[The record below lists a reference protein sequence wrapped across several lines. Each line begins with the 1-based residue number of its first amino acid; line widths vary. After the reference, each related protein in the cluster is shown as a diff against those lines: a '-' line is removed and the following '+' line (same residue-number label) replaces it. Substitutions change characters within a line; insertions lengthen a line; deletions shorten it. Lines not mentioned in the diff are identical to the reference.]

1 MANQQSRWL
10 GGVIL
15 IGIGTIFLLANL
27 DLIDRDTLRQLWKFW
42 PLILIVV
49 GVRLLMRDEH
59 HGKPPDG

>member
-1 MANQQSRWL
+1 MANQHSRWL

-15 IGIGTIFLLANL
+15 IAIGTIFLLANL

-42 PLILIVV
+42 PLILIVL

-59 HGKPPDG
+59 GGKPPDT

>member
-42 PLILIVV
+42 PLILIAL
-49 GVRLLMRDEH
+49 GVRLLMRDERG
-59 HGKPPDG
+59 GKPPDN